1 MIKEELR
8 DILLDSYGLILE
20 GFAEEVK
27 YNKRLKKDAPW
38 VLIKKPK
45 KEGGKEYD
53 KYEIEN
59 RTKIKSMIEGL
70 RQFDD
75 PDMAVLHFVKYAEY
89 FLPRSDFYKTL
100 DVLLTMVNKAK
111 QRGEAWI
118 RHKTNGIDENDPA
131 KHDKTEYII
140 KEGSCR
146 IREQIQYLIGYT
158 CWSMDA
164 LCEIFTEC
172 DKSGKD
178 VEEHVRKM
186 VETEFNVIGA
196 SDRVGATVKKIMNW
210 YASAQSGRR

>member
-8 DILLDSYGLILE
+8 DVLLDSYGLILD

-27 YNKRLKKDAPW
+27 YNEPW
-38 VLIKKPK
+38 VLVKKST
-45 KEGGKEYD
+45 KEGGREYS

-59 RTKIKSMIEGL
+59 RTKIKSLIEGI

-75 PDMAVLHFVKYAEY
+75 PEMAVLHFVKYAEY

-100 DVLLTMVNKAK
+100 DTLLIMVNRAKDREEARIGRKAK
-111 QRGEAWI
+111 EISKKDPDKYKKIEAI
-118 RHKTNGIDENDPA
+118 RR
-131 KHDKTEYII
+131 
-140 KEGSCR
+140 KETPTR

-178 VEEHVRKM
+178 VEEHIRRMIKI
-186 VETEFNVIGA
+186 EFGIIGA
-196 SDRVGATVKKIMNW
+196 PDDDVDKTVEKIMNW
-210 YASAQSGRR
+210 HSSARQRG